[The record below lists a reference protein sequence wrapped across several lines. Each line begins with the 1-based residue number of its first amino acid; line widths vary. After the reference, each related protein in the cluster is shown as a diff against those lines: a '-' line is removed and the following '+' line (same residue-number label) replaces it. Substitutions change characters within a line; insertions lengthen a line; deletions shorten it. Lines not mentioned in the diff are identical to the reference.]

1 MEEGVNSMADEAEP
15 KEGTTKKEGKK
26 LLPGI
31 SKVPLDGI
39 LLVVVPFIGFML
51 LFLHLL
57 GFLPPQ
63 PVVIHV
69 IDSGLARGA
78 EAIGEVELPVEAGVT
93 PRQAVSS
100 ESTPEEDE
108 AANGG
113 ESAGAAGLVTTGG
126 PTDRESRTGSVETP
140 AVTLEPPVPAAA
152 RDQTEPMLT
161 GDESQDKKVKQL
173 AKVYEQMNAASVAA
187 IVTNMSDDE
196 AVDIL
201 SNMKPR
207 NAAKVLASL
216 NPERAAALSL
226 MLAR

>member
-1 MEEGVNSMADEAEP
+1 MAD
-15 KEGTTKKEGKK
+15 KEKPEEDKAKAEGKK

-31 SKVPLDGI
+31 SKIPLDGI
-39 LLVVVPFIGFML
+39 LLVVVPFITFVL
-51 LFLHLL
+51 LFLHLM

-69 IDSGLARGA
+69 IDSGIAASHKTAGDTEFPVETDASQAEVPPTEQPTAAVEAPPPADDTGAADLVTDEVPPAQGTDDAGA
-78 EAIGEVELPVEAGVT
+78 ETDFA
-93 PRQAVSS
+93 
-100 ESTPEEDE
+100 
-108 AANGG
+108 
-113 ESAGAAGLVTTGG
+113 TGG
-126 PTDRESRTGSVETP
+126 D
-140 AVTLEPPVPAAA
+140 EPV
-152 RDQTEPMLT
+152 DQASFPLDGHE
-161 GDESQDKKVKQL
+161 KKIKQL

-196 AVDIL
+196 AIDIL

-216 NPERAAALSL
+216 APERAAALSL